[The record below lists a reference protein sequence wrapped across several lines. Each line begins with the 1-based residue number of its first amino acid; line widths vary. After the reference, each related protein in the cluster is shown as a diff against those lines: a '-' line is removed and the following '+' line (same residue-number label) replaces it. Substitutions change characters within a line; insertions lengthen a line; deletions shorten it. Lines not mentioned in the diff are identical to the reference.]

1 MALTI
6 KSKMFTL
13 GIILCMTMVYFDG
26 AFADDHSWRKDV
38 ESIEAITHALHRWAS
53 VKKGE
58 VRDNRLLAYLVVPDA
73 YAIDIIHD
81 GDETSYRTSFIRD
94 WLKREPVPASIGYH
108 EKVKVIKYDSVGQ
121 FANVWAD
128 YEIREVEGA
137 PAISLGVTNIQVY
150 YDGMRWWILG
160 WQNIKRKRMK

>member
-1 MALTI
+1 
-6 KSKMFTL
+6 
-13 GIILCMTMVYFDG
+13 MVCSDG
-26 AFADDHSWRKDV
+26 VFADDHPWRKDV
-38 ESIEAITHALHRWAS
+38 ESIEAITLAIHQWAS
-53 VKKGE
+53 VDKGE
-58 VRDNRLLAYLVVPDA
+58 VRDNKLLAYLVVPDA

-81 GDETSYRTSFIRD
+81 GDKTSYRTSFVRD
-94 WLKREPVPASIGYH
+94 RLKREPVPASIGYH
-108 EKVKVIKYDSVGQ
+108 EKVKIIKYDSVGQ

-160 WQNIKRKRMK
+160 WQNIKRIRMK